1 MGPETWMS
9 IPQWIAAKRVELE
22 SRVNRGTDLNDLIR
36 DVLVAEHHGV
46 DTADDLPD
54 QEAALRTLLSEE
66 LRREC
71 PGVESKADIDFYTQV
86 GSTSPITDTERTSST
101 YVKLVSGYVSKSQIL
116 CAIRSLTSRQAT
128 QP

>member
-1 MGPETWMS
+1 MGPETWMR

-22 SRVNRGTDLNDLIR
+22 SRANRWTDLNDLIR
-36 DVLVAEHHGV
+36 DVLVAEHQGV

-54 QEAALRTLLSEE
+54 QEAALRTLLFDE

-71 PGVESKADIDFYTQV
+71 PGVQGRADTDFYTQV
-86 GSTSPITDTERTSST
+86 RSNSPITDTERGSAT
-101 YVKLVSGYVSKSQIL
+101 YLKFVSEYVTKSQIL
-116 CAIRSLTSRQAT
+116 RAIRSLSPRQAT